1 MGRKRLLRSLSI
13 VVVAATVAGA
23 GAASGHART
32 AKGDGVSFSAPQ
44 YVDTALAGGEPLIM
58 ADPAKGTIVYT
69 AHEGTTHLYR
79 DGLISSPFG
88 DFQFVANYCN
98 QVNIWTSSDDGV
110 TWQRD
115 HYLNAL
121 NPCAGLPTQDQGFS
135 DPDLTM
141 DASGTIYNTGINLVT
156 DSVFASTDGGK
167 TWTRGTAQCHDGD
180 RPWLAGGNA
189 NEVFM
194 TTDPAE
200 DTLNH
205 AMFVSEDGGNT
216 CSTTEIPDY
225 GTLPDGSTY
234 DGQGKLYM
242 DTTRTRLAEPVLVN
256 EPNGTFDLGVSTWT
270 RGDAKF
276 TPHIAVKNTSLFS
289 HWPALAIDKAND
301 IFLVWDTKASDANGN
316 PAANK
321 VMMVESTDFGKTFSK
336 PVTIASTGNS
346 LVFWPWIAAGD
357 KNRVSVV
364 WYQTGPGQVLNI
376 DSDPADVYV
385 YEETLIGGTRYGPVN
400 AAGRV
405 IHYGGVCQGGTDCV
419 ATGQDRR
426 LGDFFTNAMAAN
438 GCVLIASGD
447 TMMTDPLTGA
457 QLPTARPIFMKQ
469 TAGPSLLNKQTCT

>member
-1 MGRKRLLRSLSI
+1 
-13 VVVAATVAGA
+13 VAVAGI
-23 GAASGHART
+23 GAASGHARALKT
-32 AKGDGVSFSAPQ
+32 GVAFSTPQ
-44 YVDTALAGGEPLIM
+44 YVDTALAGGEPVIM

-79 DGLISSPFG
+79 DGLIQSPFG

-98 QVNIWTSSDDGV
+98 QVNVWTSSDGGV

-115 HYLNAL
+115 HYLNEL
-121 NPCAGLPTQDQGFS
+121 NPCFGLPTQDNGFS

-141 DASGTIYNTGINLVT
+141 DASGTIYNTGINLVN

-167 TWTRGTAQCHDGD
+167 TWTQGTAQCHDGD

-194 TTDPAE
+194 STDPAE

-205 AMFVSEDGGNT
+205 AMFVSTDGGNS
-216 CSTTEIPDY
+216 CSQTEIPDY
-225 GTLPDGSTY
+225 GTLPEGSTY

-256 EPNGTFDLGVSTWT
+256 EPNGQFDLGVSTWT
-270 RGDAKF
+270 RGDTKF
-276 TPHIAVKNTSLFS
+276 TPHIAVRNTSLFS
-289 HWPALAIDKAND
+289 HWPALAIDRAND
-301 IFLVWDTKASDANGN
+301 IFLVWDTAASNSSGT
-316 PAANK
+316 PTPNK
-321 VMMVESTDFGKTFSK
+321 VMMVESTDFGQTFSK
-336 PVTIASTGNS
+336 PITIAAPTNAQ
-346 LVFWPWIAAGD
+346 VFWPWITAGD
-357 KNRVSVV
+357 QGRVSVV
-364 WYQTGPGQVLNI
+364 WYQTGPGQVVNI

-385 YEETLIGGTRYGPVN
+385 YEETIIGTAKYGPVN
-400 AAGRV
+400 AAGRP
-405 IHYGGVCQGGTDCV
+405 IHYGSVCQGGTACV

-426 LGDFFTNAMAAN
+426 LGDFFTNATAAN

-447 TMMTDPLTGA
+447 TMMVDPLTGD

-469 TAGPSLLNKQTCT
+469 TSGPSLFKNQNCS